1 MNQMDHRYETL
12 SEALANCDRSD
23 VCVAVWD
30 TNGAIY
36 NATCILQQYVCGWE
50 RRSYWHRE
58 TTGELKK
65 YWETVP
71 INPHGSWINGC
82 DSEPRFRL
90 CPKSFGD
97 FTDKNTCKGHHHLYW
112 KNDGMYM

>member
-1 MNQMDHRYETL
+1 MDQMDHRYETL
-12 SEALANCDRSD
+12 SEALANCDRMKD
-23 VCVAVWD
+23 RCVAVWD

-36 NATCILQQYVCGWE
+36 NATKGGWE
-50 RRSYWHRE
+50 WHKIVHWVNGEKKIFNERRQ
-58 TTGELKK
+58 KN
-65 YWETVP
+65 V
-71 INPHGSWINGC
+71 HGSWINGC

>member
-12 SEALANCDRSD
+12 SEALANCDRMKD
-23 VCVAVWD
+23 RCVAVWD

-36 NATCILQQYVCGWE
+36 NATKGGWE
-50 RRSYWHRE
+50 RRSYWH
-58 TTGELKK
+58 TGKK

-71 INPHGSWINGC
+71 INAHGSWINGC